1 MSESRLVIDNQEYQ
15 TYLSELGKGLGLVSS
30 RVPGLGLV
38 SSRCPGSW
46 VGYIQ
51 YNLQYLPGPKRWELR
66 YSKHQGGT
74 VTKHKQN
81 ILIFVSPS
89 CSYFSLSRS
98 ISSFSLDSSSISSYP
113 AFSYFC
119 SRFPSWLSAVPFMHT
134 QKHCK
139 TNSYEMVPKFSFWR
153 VKRYNVEIGILF
165 MRIRIWKFNSYT
177 YSHYKN

>member
-46 VGYIQ
+46 VGYLQ

-81 ILIFVSPS
+81 ILIFVSSS

-139 TNSYEMVPKFSFWR
+139 TNSYVRNGTKIFLLKGEKVQCWDWDFVHADPDL
-153 VKRYNVEIGILF
+153 EIQFLYVF
-165 MRIRIWKFNSYT
+165 AL
-177 YSHYKN
+177 